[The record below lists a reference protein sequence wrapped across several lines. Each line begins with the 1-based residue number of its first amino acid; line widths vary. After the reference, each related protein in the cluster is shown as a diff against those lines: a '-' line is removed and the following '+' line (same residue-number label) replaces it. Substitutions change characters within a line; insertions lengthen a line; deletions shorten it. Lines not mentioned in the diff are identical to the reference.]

1 MIKNKNLLSVER
13 VRYRYYCRIPVPVC
27 DLPVTGTDLSLC
39 VLHEPGHVLGGV
51 GEPVQLL
58 VEDVV
63 APEPRSQ
70 PSTAHQRE
78 EGQAAADR
86 PRLSL
91 LKII

>member
-13 VRYRYYCRIPVPVC
+13 VRYRYYC
-27 DLPVTGTDLSLC
+27 LPVTGTDLSLC

-78 EGQAAADR
+78 KGQAAADR

>member
-1 MIKNKNLLSVER
+1 M
-13 VRYRYYCRIPVPVC
+13 
-27 DLPVTGTDLSLC
+27 
-39 VLHEPGHVLGGV
+39 LHEPGHVLGGV